1 MLPYQLITL
10 LISVSG
16 LMTIIYLAFLII
28 FVYHK
33 YPHRKCLIRFII
45 ALIILVFSLFCYSQA
60 GYTIVG

>member
-10 LISVSG
+10 LISVSS

-33 YPHRKCLIRFII
+33 YPYRKCLIRLII
-45 ALIILVFSLFCYSQA
+45 ALIVLVLSLFCYSQA
-60 GYTIVG
+60 GYTIIG